1 MLEMGENSPS
11 IHGNLAQPLRQA
23 GIKHLW
29 LAGRDMRLLA
39 EAMAGSADV
48 AYRPTADE
56 LADYAVSHVSDGDVL
71 VVKSSLGT
79 GFGKITAA
87 LLNAF
92 QPADAAGV

>member
-1 MLEMGENSPS
+1 
-11 IHGNLAQPLRQA
+11 
-23 GIKHLW
+23 
-29 LAGRDMRLLA
+29 MRMLA

-48 AYRPTADE
+48 AYRQTAEE

-92 QPADAAGV
+92 QPANQAGV